1 MKNAKLLFRR
11 SVLFLKYRNRLA
23 RALRGEIKV
32 GQNCRCNVGKA
43 LSCSEILPC
52 PHRCSVHHKRRI
64 LSGMIRGRCTRI
76 AAVIC
81 RNHQHI
87 LLTHR
92 CQKFRQALIEVRQCF
107 CVALDIIAVS
117 VEHVVIHQIRKSTVR

>member
-1 MKNAKLLFRR
+1 M
-11 SVLFLKYRNRLA
+11 
-23 RALRGEIKV
+23 
-32 GQNCRCNVGKA
+32 
-43 LSCSEILPC
+43 
-52 PHRCSVHHKRRI
+52 
-64 LSGMIRGRCTRI
+64 
-76 AAVIC
+76 IC

-117 VEHVVIHQIRKSTVR
+117 VEHVVIHQIRKAQSVKILLHIIKRLVDAVLISGRADILRDALLRENIDDLTDRKHVKTGSRELV